1 MPYAQSFELGQFK
14 NKKDYLTLGTGIGHS
29 SNGLHLNP
37 HYGKNVNLRNG
48 EGLSDIISTG
58 VNFFK
63 DHGQMIGD
71 VANISSNI
79 AKTIQTIKN
88 IKNDDEKLF
97 ELKRIKQEI
106 QNRENPIPSKITKA
120 QQEILDKIRK
130 SGNGMKPLKTS
141 EPCYGQGIKVI

>member
-1 MPYAQSFELGQFK
+1 MPFAQSYEYDQFK
-14 NKKDYLTLGTGIGHS
+14 NKKDYLTLR
-29 SNGLHLNP
+29 NGLYLNP
-37 HYGKNVNLRNG
+37 HYGKNVIDKNG
-48 EGLSDIISTG
+48 GGLSDIINTG
-58 VNFFK
+58 INFFK

-79 AKTIQTIKN
+79 AKTVQTIKN

-106 QNRENPIPSKITKA
+106 QNKENISPKITKA

-130 SGNGMKPLKTS
+130 SGNGIM
-141 EPCYGQGIKVI
+141 